1 MKRISLGEG
10 YAQKECTTCQ
20 GALHV

>member
-10 YAQKECTTCQ
+10 YAQEECTTCQ